1 MKQRLLT
8 TQRMLKKIR
17 REEFMYARRVANLRT
32 LRARLER
39 QEEILLMSLY
49 PEEDVIYIASKY
61 HNLEADRLGNIL
73 EKLPDL
79 SLDELEDI
87 ITFTNTPKV

>member
-8 TQRMLKKIR
+8 TQRMLKKICK
-17 REEFMYARRVANLRT
+17 EEFMYARRVANLRT

-39 QEEILLMSLY
+39 QEEILLMNLY
-49 PEEDVIYIASKY
+49 PEEDVIYITSKY

-87 ITFTNTPKV
+87 VTFTKTPKG

>member
-17 REEFMYARRVANLRT
+17 KEEFMYARRVANLRT

-39 QEEILLMSLY
+39 QEKILLMNLY
-49 PEEDVIYIASKY
+49 PEEDVIYIVSKY

-87 ITFTNTPKV
+87 VTFTKTPKG